1 MKIGHLGNEFYNN
14 IFTKKI
20 KRLAMKNKTV
30 LLDLGGVVF
39 NSTGVSNEK
48 INWTTITELNHKYG
62 FQLNIGEDV
71 FSDFM
76 ADYNQMTQQKITG
89 AEFLKLVFDT
99 LEFNQELVDF
109 LSIDHRIII
118 VSDNYR
124 ENIEYISQRYHF
136 SDWAI
141 QQYYSFDFKMEKAET
156 DFFKLLLEKIK
167 VDAKDVILIDDSIH
181 KIVSAARHGIKGILY
196 KNVEQVKKEFLRLS
210 L

>member
-1 MKIGHLGNEFYNN
+1 MKIGHLGNEIYNN

-71 FSDFM
+71 FSDFL

-136 SDWAI
+136 SNWAE
-141 QQYYSFDFKMEKAET
+141 QQFYSFDFKMHKSNSL
-156 DFFKLLLEKIK
+156 FFKLLLEKIN
-167 VDAKDVILIDDSIH
+167 VDVDNLIFIDDSIK
-181 KIVSAARHGIKGILY
+181 KIESAKLHGIRGILF
-196 KNVEQVKKEFLRLS
+196 KNNQQVKNTLS
-210 L
+210 